1 MQVHK
6 YASIELCKNKSWKVY
21 KYASMQVWMCA
32 YAYSVLF
39 DETVLQNSVLF
50 GGTVPPNS
58 FTPFFAQT
66 GYFWESG

>member
-21 KYASMQVWMCA
+21 KYASMQVWMYA

-39 DETVLQNSVLF
+39 DETVPPNSVLF
-50 GGTVPPNS
+50 GGTN
-58 FTPFFAQT
+58 F
-66 GYFWESG
+66 